1 MSGSRLGAS
10 AFFAFQVRHQS
21 AVTSTRT
28 AYPICRPSLALDQ
41 RYIPIQ
47 ILLPCHVDGLSET
60 GEKLLDTEHTTRCES
75 RMTSKTVSA
84 LIALVLVI
92 FAAGWWVLARHNGG
106 QGPAGAAAVETGASM
121 VEVQL
126 PDTLSAQA
134 LIGQR
139 GFEGLCAQCHGENAA
154 GRQGFGPP
162 LVHRIY
168 EPSHHADA
176 AFLLAAQNGVRAH
189 HWNFGSMPPVDGVTP
204 ADVMAITAYV
214 RELQRANG
222 IN

>member
-1 MSGSRLGAS
+1 MN
-10 AFFAFQVRHQS
+10 
-21 AVTSTRT
+21 
-28 AYPICRPSLALDQ
+28 
-41 RYIPIQ
+41 
-47 ILLPCHVDGLSET
+47 
-60 GEKLLDTEHTTRCES
+60 
-75 RMTSKTVSA
+75 SKTVTVA
-84 LIALVLVI
+84 IAFIAVFVGV
-92 FAAGWWVLARHNGG
+92 GWWLFAPGG
-106 QGPAGAAAVETGASM
+106 NEQNPTAASDAVAVAQGSPM
-121 VEVQL
+121 VEVQV
-126 PDTLSAQA
+126 PETLSGQAQ
-134 LIGQR
+134 IGQR

-154 GRQGFGPP
+154 GRQGIGPP

-189 HWNFGSMPPVDGVTP
+189 HWDFGNMPPVEGVTR